1 MAPPGPRPRRPLIQ
15 RQGSKSY
22 GTWNR
27 SPNTAKR
34 ADQFPQ
40 RNSVPKPLR
49 SPVFGQSTC
58 QLPAGSPAGLH
69 ACVSAKGPALER
81 RTNFP
86 RCRPPR
92 QKKKSRST
100 FLLIATCWPAEHG
113 GRGGMAAGH
122 HINVRSARGFR
133 EDRKISTLFPKS
145 ASANSGLLEARL
157 AWAWLLKCSAGSMA

>member
-1 MAPPGPRPRRPLIQ
+1 MGHGIAPLISRSALDHFP
-15 RQGSKSY
+15 RQ
-22 GTWNR
+22 
-27 SPNTAKR
+27 
-34 ADQFPQ
+34 
-40 RNSVPKPLR
+40 NSVPQPFR

-58 QLPAGSPAGLH
+58 QLPAGSPPAGLH
-69 ACVSAKGPALER
+69 ACVSSKGSAIGKTGE
-81 RTNFP
+81 FP

-133 EDRKISTLFPKS
+133 EDRKISTLFS
-145 ASANSGLLEARL
+145 
-157 AWAWLLKCSAGSMA
+157 